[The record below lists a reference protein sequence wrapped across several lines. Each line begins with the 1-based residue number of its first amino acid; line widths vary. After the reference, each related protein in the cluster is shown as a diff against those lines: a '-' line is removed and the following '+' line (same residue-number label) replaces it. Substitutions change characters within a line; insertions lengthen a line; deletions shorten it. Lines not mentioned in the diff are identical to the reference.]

1 MSPNQYVI
9 LSVEDNGRLVDWH
22 LRAGVLQHNPLH
34 QNHFAYQVRKYRK
47 STLNNVMM

>member
-9 LSVEDNGRLVDWH
+9 LSVEDNGRLVDRH
-22 LRAGVLQHNPLH
+22 IRASVLRHNPLH
-34 QNHFAYQVRKYRK
+34 QNHFAYQVGKYRK